1 MIKIEVYADTAAEV
15 RKQMLELLNLDANQ
29 TIAISISPEATV
41 PEAAEQIKAAA
52 KQAKASK
59 PASTPPPASTP
70 AASIQPEPPPWVDP
84 GAVVPDPEPAGTQ
97 AEMATPNPVTASE
110 VREIL
115 GELSDKRGREALSK
129 LLTHFNVKQ
138 FSKLEPTQYAE
149 AATMAKEM
157 LK

>member
-1 MIKIEVYADTAAEV
+1 MA
-15 RKQMLELLNLDANQ
+15 
-29 TIAISISPEATV
+29 
-41 PEAAEQIKAAA
+41 
-52 KQAKASK
+52 
-59 PASTPPPASTP
+59 
-70 AASIQPEPPPWVDP
+70 
-84 GAVVPDPEPAGTQ
+84 AVVPDPEPAGTQ